1 MLGGDAVGR
10 GEVEVPISFPTGYVE
25 AWRYSST
32 EELELT
38 GFDGGLQG
46 HGLVQLSS
54 KHRAHCDMALHSRSG
69 DRTGGA
75 RFSLLQ
81 AVVSQSRFHHKK
93 QSLKSFTEF
102 QVSTQLPI

>member
-1 MLGGDAVGR
+1 MLGGDAVGW
-10 GEVEVPISFPTGYVE
+10 GEVEAPISFPTGYME

-54 KHRAHCDMALHSRSG
+54 KHRAHCDMALHNSSG
-69 DRTGGA
+69 DRVLVEPG
-75 RFSLLQ
+75 
-81 AVVSQSRFHHKK
+81 SRCCK
-93 QSLKSFTEF
+93 QWYLSPEIPQKPKSEVFYR
-102 QVSTQLPI
+102 I